1 MPEFEQVAWLP
12 LSAGLAVIGM
22 VVSWLVWRRR
32 GAAAGLRG
40 IAWSLIPVAAY
51 LTGLIE
57 VIWRVVTATV
67 GWALRLVFSPVVWS
81 GVAVAGLCAVLFLVS
96 GVLRRRT
103 SPEGR
108 PTPDREPGE
117 APKEPKEVTQG
128 SRSGAE
134 PSDDFAD
141 VEEILR
147 RRGIT

>member
-12 LSAGLAVIGM
+12 LSAGLAVIGI

-40 IAWSLIPVAAY
+40 IAWSLIPIAAY

-67 GWALRLVFSPVVWS
+67 GWAARLVFSPVVWV
-81 GVAVAGLCAVLFLVS
+81 GVVVAGLCAVLFLVS
-96 GVLRRRT
+96 GILRRRT

-108 PTPDREPGE
+108 ATPDREPGE
-117 APKEPKEVTQG
+117 APKQVTQG
-128 SRSGAE
+128 SRPDAE
-134 PSDDFAD
+134 SSDDFAD